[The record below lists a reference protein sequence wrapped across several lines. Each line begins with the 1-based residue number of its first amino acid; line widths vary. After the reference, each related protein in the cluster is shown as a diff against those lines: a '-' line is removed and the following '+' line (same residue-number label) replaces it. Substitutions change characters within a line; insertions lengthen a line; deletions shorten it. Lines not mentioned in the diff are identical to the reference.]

1 MRCHSND
8 AVNAI
13 VCRLYELDGM
23 READPERYMAA
34 RIAEIIHD
42 SLNHGRRSF
51 LSKPE
56 RERLAALWHICGR
69 PLTEVEEAE
78 RRRLE
83 FLEYGRDV
91 SGSESR

>member
-1 MRCHSND
+1 
-8 AVNAI
+8 
-13 VCRLYELDGM
+13 
-23 READPERYMAA
+23 MAA
-34 RIAEIIHD
+34 SFAEIISEGMRHD
-42 SLNHGRRSF
+42 GRSF

-69 PLTEVEEAE
+69 PLTVEEEAE